1 MIIILFYI
9 IIIII
14 LGDESRWPPRF
25 GNKNSTRT
33 RDTGGG
39 RKMVRS
45 YSVPTQ
51 HVSSL
56 PQQGLETP
64 GGYSFSQNDAVAATE
79 YRTPQSTRCGEK
91 IAGVGGMY

>member
-1 MIIILFYI
+1 MIIMIA
-9 IIIII
+9 
-14 LGDESRWPPRF
+14 GEESRWPPRF
-25 GNKNSTRT
+25 GNKASTRT

-51 HVSSL
+51 HVSNL

-91 IAGVGGMY
+91 IAGIGGTYSKT